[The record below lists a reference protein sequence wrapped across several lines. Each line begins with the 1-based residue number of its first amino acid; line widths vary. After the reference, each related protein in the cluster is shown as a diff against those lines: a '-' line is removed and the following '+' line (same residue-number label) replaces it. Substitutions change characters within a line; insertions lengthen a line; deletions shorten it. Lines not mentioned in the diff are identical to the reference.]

1 MLDRLLAMLE
11 NGQDSA
17 MLRFS
22 LGNEYVKR
30 DRHVD
35 AILHYQSA
43 VEQQPDY
50 SAAWQALGRARAEL
64 GQTEQAMSAFREG
77 IRVAEQQGDKQAA
90 KMMGVFLRRIE
101 KQVSQGSSQG

>member
-11 NGQDSA
+11 SGQDSA

-30 DRHVD
+30 DRHTD
-35 AILHYQSA
+35 AVNHYQSA

-50 SAAWQALGRARAEL
+50 SAAWQALGRAHAEL
-64 GQTEQAMSAFREG
+64 GQVDEAMSAFQKG
-77 IRVAEQQGDKQAA
+77 IRVAEEQGDKQAA

-101 KQVSQGSSQG
+101 KQSAQKPSQR